1 MNVFQKAWK
10 KTLEVLGNIRS
21 FFLYAILGI
30 LALVLIYVAA
40 YFWSYQTIEVTI
52 TEKERVTINS
62 DEGVESNY
70 RVYTTEEVFVNKDQ
84 LIFGKFDSSDVQRKL
99 LDGNTYKVKV
109 VGWRVPLFSWY
120 RNIISVVE

>member
-21 FFLYAILGI
+21 FFLYTILGI
-30 LALVLIYVAA
+30 LALVLIYVVA

-52 TEKERVTINS
+52 TEKERDTISS

-70 RVYTTEEVFVNKDQ
+70 RVYTTEEVYVNKDQ
-84 LIFGKFDSSDVQRKL
+84 LIFGKFDSSDVQRTL

>member
-21 FFLYAILGI
+21 FFLYTILGI
-30 LALVLIYVAA
+30 LALVLIYVVA

-52 TEKERVTINS
+52 TEKERVTISS